1 MAKKI
6 AKKKGRF
13 SGKIKNAI
21 ERKAARRSNFGYLKL
36 PKGISLFKE
45 EEGKVKLD
53 IIPYIV
59 SSNNHPDKESGAEKG
74 EQWFCLPFKIHRNI
88 GSDNDKVVCPTTFGK
103 KCPICEYRAKL
114 LRSGNAKKEET
125 DALRPS
131 NRVLYN
137 VIPIDHKK
145 LDAVPHL
152 WDVSEYAFQ
161 DLLDNEINENEQ
173 YEDFA
178 DIEIGNTLQIRF
190 AEEKVGKNAFCKANR
205 IDFLERDEQYD
216 ESILKKVADLDKTLI
231 VLSYEELEQ
240 KFLEMESS
248 DSVDDDD
255 DDIIDEDDD
264 DIVSRKKKSSSN
276 KKKAVKDDEDD
287 EYEDEDEDD
296 EYDDEDEDDDDEY
309 EDEEDDEEDD
319 EDEEEDDEEDED
331 EDDDDEEDDDEDED
345 DDEPAPLKRSLKK
358 PSQGKTPVKRRR

>member
-1 MAKKI
+1 MAKKV

-190 AEEKVGKNAFCKANR
+190 TEEKVGKNAFCKANR

-216 ESILKKVADLDKTLI
+216 ESILKKVADLDETLI

-264 DIVSRKKKSSSN
+264 DDMVSKKKKSSSN
-276 KKKAVKDDEDD
+276 KKKTVK
-287 EYEDEDEDD
+287 DEDEDD
-296 EYDDEDEDDDDEY
+296 EEDDDEYEDDEDDDDEY
-309 EDEEDDEEDD
+309 EDEDDDDED

-331 EDDDDEEDDDEDED
+331 EEDDEEDDEDEDEN
-345 DDEPAPLKRSLKK
+345 DDEPAPLKRPLKK
-358 PSQGKTPVKRRR
+358 PSRGKTPVKRRR

>member
-1 MAKKI
+1 M
-6 AKKKGRF
+6 
-13 SGKIKNAI
+13 
-21 ERKAARRSNFGYLKL
+21 
-36 PKGISLFKE
+36 
-45 EEGKVKLD
+45 
-53 IIPYIV
+53 
-59 SSNNHPDKESGAEKG
+59 
-74 EQWFCLPFKIHRNI
+74 
-88 GSDNDKVVCPTTFGK
+88 CPTTFGK

-178 DIEIGNTLQIRF
+178 DIEIGNILQIRF
-190 AEEKVGKNAFCKANR
+190 TEEKVGKNAFCKANR

-248 DSVDDDD
+248 EYDDDDD

-264 DIVSRKKKSSSN
+264 DDIVSKKKKSSSN
-276 KKKAVKDDEDD
+276 KKKAVKDDDEDEDD
-287 EYEDEDEDD
+287 EYEDEDDEDEDDEYEDEDD
-296 EYDDEDEDDDDEY
+296 EYDDEDED
-309 EDEEDDEEDD
+309 EDDD
-319 EDEEEDDEEDED
+319 EDE
-331 EDDDDEEDDDEDED
+331 DEDED

-358 PSQGKTPVKRRR
+358 TFPRKLLLNVEGSIYM